1 MLKLLEVFVAEV
13 EILVPIVVGEV
24 VFSGSDVVADVAGEN
39 GLVGSGHFHGG
50 ESFETEE
57 IVDRFGV
64 GSGEEFAFG
73 IGPVVFGRAGNVN
86 RPGGDER
93 DELVLVDWK
102 VLFFLVESVVV
113 STEPMGERF
122 INACDAFA
130 VLATGD
136 GSSGAP

>member
-1 MLKLLEVFVAEV
+1 M
-13 EILVPIVVGEV
+13 
-24 VFSGSDVVADVAGEN
+24 FSRSDVVADVTGKN
-39 GLVGSGHFHGG
+39 GPVWSGHFHGG

-57 IVDRFGV
+57 IVDGLGV
-64 GSGEEFAFG
+64 GGGEEFTFG
-73 IGPVVFGRAGNVN
+73 VGPVVFGCAGNVN

-93 DELVLVDWK
+93 NELVLVDWK

-113 STEPMGERF
+113 STKPMGERF

-130 VLATGD
+130 VFATSD